1 MLLCRSFLPRRRRL
15 RRLVD
20 VNLEHFGCHCLGCRE
35 VLREDRAERATPD
48 KEVSLLPVVW
58 SGLSGVPEEE
68 EERKSV
74 GLKPRPL
81 KLTLHREQNC
91 LGNEDNT

>member
-1 MLLCRSFLPRRRRL
+1 MPTDC
-15 RRLVD
+15 
-20 VNLEHFGCHCLGCRE
+20 
-35 VLREDRAERATPD
+35 ATAD

-74 GLKPRPL
+74 GRTKAAPA
-81 KLTLHREQNC
+81 
-91 LGNEDNT
+91 